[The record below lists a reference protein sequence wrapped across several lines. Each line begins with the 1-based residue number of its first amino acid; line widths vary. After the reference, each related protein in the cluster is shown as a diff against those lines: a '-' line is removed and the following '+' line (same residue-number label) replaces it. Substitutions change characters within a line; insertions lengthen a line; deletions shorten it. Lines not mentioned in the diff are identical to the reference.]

1 VSFKLGKYDRR
12 RPLILDSVLAY
23 STYLGGSAFD
33 EGHGIAVDSAG
44 NAYVTVFTFS
54 TNFPTVNP
62 IQPANCRRGNPPP
75 TAANGA
81 QDPST
86 RKRGHVSL
94 YPSRQAPW
102 REPIPEPNTMKT
114 LEIEIPD
121 QLGRQIEELV
131 RRGWFTDE
139 NDLARQALGD
149 FLRHHRLEL
158 QEQQQLD
165 DIEWA
170 RRLKEQAR

>member
-1 VSFKLGKYDRR
+1 MPG
-12 RPLILDSVLAY
+12 
-23 STYLGGSAFD
+23 
-33 EGHGIAVDSAG
+33 
-44 NAYVTVFTFS
+44 
-54 TNFPTVNP
+54 
-62 IQPANCRRGNPPP
+62 
-75 TAANGA
+75 
-81 QDPST
+81 
-86 RKRGHVSL
+86 
-94 YPSRQAPW
+94 
-102 REPIPEPNTMKT
+102 PNTMKT

-139 NDLARQALGD
+139 NDLGRRALGD

>member
-1 VSFKLGKYDRR
+1 VPARTAASVVQIWSIAAETCANLQAPWRTHKPLIRLGFRCPVVPGR
-12 RPLILDSVLAY
+12 RPEGPLERTFNPLVRGSSPRRPTNRIASPARPRETAY
-23 STYLGGSAFD
+23 T
-33 EGHGIAVDSAG
+33 
-44 NAYVTVFTFS
+44 
-54 TNFPTVNP
+54 
-62 IQPANCRRGNPPP
+62 
-75 TAANGA
+75 
-81 QDPST
+81 
-86 RKRGHVSL
+86 
-94 YPSRQAPW
+94 SRQASW
-102 REPIPEPNTMKT
+102 REPIPRPNTMKT

-158 QEQQQLD
+158 QEQHQLD

-170 RRLKEQAR
+170 RRLKEQAG